1 MDNNGHSFWSILGV
15 FALGAAAGSMTA
27 LLLAPRSGTEMRSTL
42 ASLPNA
48 LRVACAQGKEAGL
61 NVLNEGVNESTAP

>member
-48 LRVACAQGKEAGL
+48 GL